1 MEKIGLIAGN
11 GNLPYFFYE
20 AARQNGY
27 EVYPVGLFDSVNPK
41 LKAVPNYVQMNIG
54 ELGKLMGYLI
64 INKIESNTEPNVT
77 Y

>member
-20 AARQNGY
+20 AAKQNGY

-41 LKAVPNYVQMNIG
+41 LKTAQTMF
-54 ELGKLMGYLI
+54 K
-64 INKIESNTEPNVT
+64 
-77 Y
+77 